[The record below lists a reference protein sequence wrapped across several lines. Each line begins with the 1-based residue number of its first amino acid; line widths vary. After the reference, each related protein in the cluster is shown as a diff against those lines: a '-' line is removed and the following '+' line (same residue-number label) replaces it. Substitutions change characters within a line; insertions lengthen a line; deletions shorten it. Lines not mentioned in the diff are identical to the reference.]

1 MNFKTFSFW
10 DMALTKLAVF
20 FATLFLVSAWEG
32 FRSWIVDI
40 DSVWFLVLAI
50 ILAIKPLVSFFRK

>member
-1 MNFKTFSFW
+1 MNFKMFSFW

-50 ILAIKPLVSFFRK
+50 ILAIKPLASFFKK